1 MPYAANGIISRS
13 PIEGGIE
20 ITEDQYQQALEGMLE
35 GKVVSIDG
43 GFSVDFPPAPVDPD
57 PVPEPEPQPVK
68 VFSTRDYLKRFTRD
82 EYAAART
89 SSNIDVQWMLDNLIA
104 AQYVDINDPEV
115 SAGLDL
121 LVAEGIITKQR
132 KAELLAPGE

>member
-43 GFSVDFPPAPVDPD
+43 GLRVESPPKPEPEPA
-57 PVPEPEPQPVK
+57 PEPEPQPVT
-68 VFSTRDYLKRFTRD
+68 VFSARDYLKRFTRD